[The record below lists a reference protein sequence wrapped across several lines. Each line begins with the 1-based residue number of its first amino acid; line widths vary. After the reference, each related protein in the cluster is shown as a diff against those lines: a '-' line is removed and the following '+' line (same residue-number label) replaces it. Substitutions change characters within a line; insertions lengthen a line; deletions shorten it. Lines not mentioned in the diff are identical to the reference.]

1 MTLQWTLVALV
12 AAAALAYLAWQ
23 SWRTWTASG
32 CGKTCGCPGGKAEKP
47 GLVTADDLLA
57 RVRGRQGGGG

>member
-1 MTLQWTLVALV
+1 MTLQWILVALV
-12 AAAALAYLAWQ
+12 AAAALAYPGRQ
-23 SWRTWTASG
+23 TWRTWTASG

-57 RVRGRQGGGG
+57 RVRGRRGGGG